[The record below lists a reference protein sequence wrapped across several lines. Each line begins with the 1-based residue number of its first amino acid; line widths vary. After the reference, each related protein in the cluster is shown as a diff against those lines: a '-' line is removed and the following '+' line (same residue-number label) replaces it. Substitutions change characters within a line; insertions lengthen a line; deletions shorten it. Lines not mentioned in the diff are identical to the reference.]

1 MAAWRPISIQL
12 SCVLLSVL
20 LEVVR
25 PTKIPL
31 QESTRWIL
39 FSSFLAMGAAIIA
52 LSFREFARA
61 KTTLRPDCGA
71 KALIR
76 SGPFQYSR
84 NPLYVAVALLIIG
97 IGFGADNVWIIVMV
111 IPLLL
116 IMSAAV
122 IAHEEKYLEREFGQE
137 YIDFK
142 KSVRRWI

>member
-1 MAAWRPISIQL
+1 MATDLDTAQL
-12 SCVLLSVL
+12 CASRRDSRSSSANQNSAAGKY
-20 LEVVR
+20 EVD
-25 PTKIPL
+25 
-31 QESTRWIL
+31 SL
-39 FSSFLAMGAAIIA
+39 FIVPRDGATIIG

-76 SGPFQYSR
+76 SGPFRYSR

-97 IGFGADNVWIIVMV
+97 IGFGAENVWIIVMV

-137 YIDFK
+137 YLDFK